1 MAVKKKIKIHII
13 KIDSSTFQLTKISS
27 GVIYKLSEKFKFLPE
42 GYKFLPSYRLRG
54 INGVAVR
61 LVRPDGSFPMG
72 LFSEVVEFLTDT
84 LKKQVTMSSDVQEHY
99 LPLNDFFQ
107 NGIKD
112 DIFSDYE
119 FDGTPV
125 MLRDYQLGAV
135 QAAFE
140 NRNGLLNL
148 STGAGKCLGGDTRIK
163 VKLPKELIK
172 KYKHLL

>member
-1 MAVKKKIKIHII
+1 MAAKKKINIHIV

-27 GVIYKLSEKFKFLPE
+27 GMIYKLSEKFSYLPD
-42 GYKFLPSYRLRG
+42 GYKFQPSYRLRG
-54 INGVAVR
+54 INGVKVR
-61 LVRPDGSFPMG
+61 LVRADGTFPSG

-99 LPLNDFFQ
+99 LPLNDFFPK
-107 NGIKD
+107 GIRD
-112 DIFSDYE
+112 DVFSDFE
-119 FDGTPV
+119 FDGNPV
-125 MLRDYQLGAV
+125 ILRDYQIGAV
-135 QAAFE
+135 EAAFE

-148 STGAGKCLGGDTRIK
+148 STGAGKCLGAKTKIK

>member
-27 GVIYKLSEKFKFLPE
+27 GMIYKLSEKFSYLPD
-42 GYKFLPSYRLRG
+42 GYKFQPAYRLRG
-54 INGVAVR
+54 INGVKVR
-61 LVRPDGSFPMG
+61 LVRPDGTFPMG
-72 LFSEVVEFLTDT
+72 LFSEVVEHLTDV
-84 LKKQVTMSSDVQEHY
+84 LKKQVTMSTDVMEHY
-99 LPLNDFFQ
+99 LPLNDFFE
-107 NGIKD
+107 NGIRD
-112 DIFSDYE
+112 DIFSDFE
-119 FDGTPV
+119 FDGNPV

-135 QAAFE
+135 EAAFE

-148 STGAGKCLGGDTRIK
+148 STGAGKCLGGKTKLK